1 MQNNNMANSD
11 SPIASARSRRGGAA
25 FAVALL
31 LSLLLHLALFFW
43 LPAWRAYEPPAMAGP
58 ELLRLSLWEPI
69 AELEEPEPEQ
79 AVAEATPESPPEE
92 LHLPRHTAEQID
104 LDGTDFDAPES
115 DQLARAETDDAL
127 LPDTP
132 ADAGA
137 AEAPEIAVEEQETPS
152 DREGELRFAAEPD
165 MPDPGVAGM
174 QPLDEVGMGAAM
186 VADPRSEVEARRIEM
201 VNRYLARMTEQV
213 REHWIMPPDA
223 TDQHRGVIRMRVD
236 ERGFLV
242 SANLH
247 LPSGHR
253 DLDQSVL
260 AAIHAVD
267 RYQVPDSPEIVRR
280 YYSNLRFEYSGR

>member
-1 MQNNNMANSD
+1 MAM
-11 SPIASARSRRGGAA
+11 PPRRGSKTTLV
-25 FAVALL
+25 VALL

-69 AELEEPEPEQ
+69 PEIEQPEPEQ
-79 AVAEATPESPPEE
+79 PVAETTPEQTPLESPPEE
-92 LHLPRHTAEQID
+92 LHLPRHTAEQLD

-115 DQLARAETDDAL
+115 DELARVETDDTL
-127 LPDTP
+127 LPDAAVGEGAVEAP
-132 ADAGA
+132 AD
-137 AEAPEIAVEEQETPS
+137 IALEEQATP
-152 DREGELRFAAEPD
+152 RERDGELRFAAEQD
-165 MPDPGVAGM
+165 IPDPGVAGM
-174 QPLDEVGMGAAM
+174 QPLDEAGMGAAM

-213 REHWIMPPDA
+213 REHWIMPTDA
-223 TDQHRGVIRMRVD
+223 TDRHRGVIRMRVD

-253 DLDQSVL
+253 ELDQSVL